1 MAGSGVRPI
10 APAVPIPHARA
21 NALCAHELRRAR
33 GARLDQ
39 DLGNRLASDE
49 PTPGVAAPVAEP
61 VTRVRPA
68 PRYKVFVHNDD
79 VTPML
84 FVVVILRG
92 IFGLEG
98 KRAAEVMLEA
108 HESGVAFV
116 VALTLEQAEFRVE
129 QAHQRARA
137 ARYPLTFTY
146 EPE

>member
-1 MAGSGVRPI
+1 M
-10 APAVPIPHARA
+10 PIPHGRA
-21 NALCAHELRRAR
+21 NALNGNESRRAR

-39 DLGNRLASDE
+39 DLGNRLASATRASDE

-98 KRAAEVMLEA
+98 KRAAQVMLEA